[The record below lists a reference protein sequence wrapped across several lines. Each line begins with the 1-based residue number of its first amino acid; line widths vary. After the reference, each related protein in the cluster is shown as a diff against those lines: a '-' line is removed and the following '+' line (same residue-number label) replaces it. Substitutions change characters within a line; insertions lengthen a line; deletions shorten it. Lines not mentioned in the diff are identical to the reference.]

1 MAKEKKEKSENKKGK
16 SIILIIVGLLVI
28 GVAVFA
34 GVYFGLASG
43 NNASEQ
49 KPVVEA
55 YSEMGEIM
63 VNLSDVGVK
72 RYAKITLTL
81 SYDSGN
87 KDLTTEIETKQVA
100 LRDTA
105 IFYFKSLKAENF
117 SANNEGLLKKELID
131 RLNKNL
137 TAGLIR
143 DVKFNELLVQ

>member
-1 MAKEKKEKSENKKGK
+1 MAKEKKEKSESKKGK
-16 SIILIIVGLLVI
+16 SIIVIIVALLII

-43 NNASEQ
+43 NDDSEP

-55 YSEMGEIM
+55 YTEMGEIM
-63 VNLSDVGVK
+63 VNLSDEGGK
-72 RYAKITLTL
+72 RYAKVKLTLTF
-81 SYDSGN
+81 DSDN

-105 IFYFKSLKAENF
+105 IFYFKSLKVESF
-117 SANNEGLLKKELID
+117 SASNEGVLKKELIE

-137 TAGLIR
+137 TAGLII